1 MAIHK
6 KLLNIMGKIERVPKN
21 GTNNFHHYKFVQDT
35 DLTEY
40 VRKFLVEEG
49 VMALPSMESQTVM
62 PQGDNYLTLV
72 DGSITFVDTEDGSSV
87 TVKSQGQGQDKGDK
101 GVYKAMTGFM
111 KYGMMKTFM
120 VPTGDDPEHDEEPKP
135 AKSQKPAVVKPNVA
149 PADKP
154 PQASPQPRSTGV
166 NWSVFWGEAR
176 KLGYDQKAVHAA
188 AGVDSITGF
197 SQEKLDALLIELKTK
212 KGAA

>member
-1 MAIHK
+1 MPIHK
-6 KLLNIMGKIERVPKN
+6 KLLNIMSKIERVPKN
-21 GTNNFHHYKFVQDT
+21 GFNAFHKYKFVQDT

-40 VRKFLVEEG
+40 VRNFLVEEG
-49 VMALPSMESQTVM
+49 VAVMPSIESQTVM

-87 TVKSQGQGQDKGDK
+87 VVKCQGQGQDKGDK

-111 KYGMMKTFM
+111 KYGMMKVFM

-135 AKSQKPAVVKPNVA
+135 AKSQKVTAVP

-154 PQASPQPRSTGV
+154 DWTAFTAAYKAMGYTKEAVIKLAGTSKFD
-166 NWSVFWGEAR
+166 NWTKDEADELLM
-176 KLGYDQKAVHAA
+176 KLRDM
-188 AGVDSITGF
+188 
-197 SQEKLDALLIELKTK
+197 K
-212 KGAA
+212 KEEGAA